1 MKTAARLANRAGE
14 TYAALGYDRRQWWD
28 DLAREV
34 EEIID
39 DRLDASGSYEFAYD
53 EGYADAKAKYER
65 QTPTP
70 EQIANGVRFVARE
83 HLLRG
88 EHDEADQLEALADSI
103 QHDPAVVRWC
113 TTDVATRAA

>member
-53 EGYADAKAKYER
+53 EGYEAGKGAAAGVTSE
-65 QTPTP
+65 T
-70 EQIANGVRFVARE
+70 IANGVRFVARGN
-83 HLLRG
+83 LLRG
-88 EHDEADQLEALADSI
+88 EHDEAQQLEAIADAI